1 MDQLWSPWRSAYLQ
15 REHERDSQGCFL
27 CACAADPQ
35 ATEQNLVVARF
46 EHTVVVMNRY
56 PYNAGHLLVAP
67 IAHQGDLATLD
78 PVISAELMT
87 TTQKALRVIASVLSP
102 HGCNV
107 GVNLGTDAGAGVPDH
122 LHLHIVPRW
131 RGDTNFMPVLADV
144 RMVGTRLE
152 DLWRSY
158 VAAFAEQCEDPS

>member
-15 REHERDSQGCFL
+15 REHDRDTEGCFL
-27 CACAADPQ
+27 CGCAQAAE

-46 EHTVVVMNRY
+46 PRTIVLMNRY
-56 PYNAGHLLVAP
+56 PYNAGHLLIAP
-67 IAHQGDLATLD
+67 IVHHGDLATLD
-78 PVISAELMT
+78 TADSAELMT
-87 TTQKALRVIASVLSP
+87 VTQKALRVVGSVLSP

-107 GVNLGTDAGAGVPDH
+107 GINLGVDAGAGVPDH
-122 LHLHIVPRW
+122 LHVHIVPRW

-152 DLWRSY
+152 ELWQSY
-158 VAAFAEQCEDPS
+158 VAAFAKQREELS